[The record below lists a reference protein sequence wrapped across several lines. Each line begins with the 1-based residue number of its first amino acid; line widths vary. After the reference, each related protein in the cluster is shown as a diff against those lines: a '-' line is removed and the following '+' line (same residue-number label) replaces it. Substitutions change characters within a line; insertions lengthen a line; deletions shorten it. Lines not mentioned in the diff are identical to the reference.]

1 MRRVKVN
8 ALKSKTDSG
17 ENNKKSF
24 LFLVIFFAAIIII
37 AVAFHII
44 SGGGFLT
51 GENLKII
58 VSHATYPAFIAWG
71 ISFLFACGYND
82 LSIGGVLVL
91 SAFAAMIA
99 GNQFGYPGVI
109 IGGCFVGV
117 FVVFINFNVFAF
129 TKIPSW
135 IAGISLAMI
144 YEAIAV
150 IIKMSPK
157 TKDLITMGINK
168 DIRKLGE
175 LPWSFL
181 IMVIGFVA
189 AYLIYTRTSIG
200 LNIRAIGGDVR
211 VARALGINVTK
222 TLLLVGIIAGLFIGV
237 ASVIQI
243 SYTGNMTVKT
253 GLTSMYMI
261 FQPLAIVLLAQI
273 LEKHININIAI
284 PICAFIIYAIFNML
298 TILGVPS
305 GTLQEA
311 ALGAFLI
318 IFGMIG
324 RRGYT
329 GVVK

>member
-1 MRRVKVN
+1 VN
-8 ALKSKTDSG
+8 ALQSKTDIG
-17 ENNKKSF
+17 EKNKKKSI
-24 LFLVIFFAAIIII
+24 LFIVIFFGAIVILS
-37 AVAFHII
+37 VAFHFL

-51 GENLKII
+51 AENLKII
-58 VSHATYPAFIAWG
+58 ISHATYPAFIAWG

-91 SAFAAMIA
+91 SAFVTMIA

-109 IGGCFVGV
+109 IGGAVTGILL
-117 FVVFINFNVFAF
+117 VFINFNVFAF

-150 IIKMSPK
+150 FIKMGSS

-175 LPWSFL
+175 LPWSFV
-181 IMVIGFVA
+181 IMLVGFVA
-189 AYLIYTRTSIG
+189 AYLIYTRTSVG

-211 VARALGINVTK
+211 VAKALGINVTK
-222 TLLLVGIIAGLFIGV
+222 TLLLVGIIAGLFIGI
-237 ASVIQI
+237 ASILQI
-243 SYTGNMTVKT
+243 SYAGNMTVKT

-318 IFGMIG
+318 IFGILG
-324 RRGYT
+324 RRGHT

>member
-1 MRRVKVN
+1 MQ
-8 ALKSKTDSG
+8 SKTDSG
-17 ENNKKSF
+17 EKNKKSI
-24 LFLVIFFAAIIII
+24 LFIVIFFVAIVVV
-37 AVAFHII
+37 AVAFHFL

-58 VSHATYPAFIAWG
+58 ISHATYPAFIAWG

-91 SAFAAMIA
+91 SAFATMIA

-109 IGGCFVGV
+109 IGGALTGILL
-117 FVVFINFNVFAF
+117 VFINFNVFAF

-150 IIKMSPK
+150 FIKMGPS
-157 TKDLITMGINK
+157 TKNLITMGINK

-181 IMVIGFVA
+181 LMAVGFVA
-189 AYLIYTRTSIG
+189 AYLIYTRTSVG

-211 VARALGINVTK
+211 VAKALGINVTK
-222 TLLLVGIIAGLFIGV
+222 TLLLVGLIAGLFIGI
-237 ASVIQI
+237 ASIIQI
-243 SYTGNMTVKT
+243 SYAGNMTVKT

-318 IFGMIG
+318 IFGILG
-324 RRGYT
+324 RRGHT